1 MNDFFQYAFLGRAA
15 LAAAFLSLTCGLLS
29 PIIVLRRLSFSADG
43 LAHASLGGLA
53 MGLCLVSA
61 GGAPTLATYGV
72 SFVVTCAVACW
83 IGFLSTRVQ
92 SDTAIGAC
100 YVAAFALGIVL
111 LSWRRRGSGHL
122 EHYFFGSLLAVTPLE
137 VGLLALLAGIILI
150 GMVMTWRW
158 LAMWTFDEELARANH
173 VPVVCLRYALMLCI
187 AATVVVGTRIV
198 GVLLVAA
205 LLVLPGAVGTHI
217 ANRMGSISLVSV
229 LTAILSAGAGIG
241 LSNTSSLPPGPTIVL
256 FAFTLFS
263 FAFLFQR
270 WRGRRFSTP
279 AQSHAYRT

>member
-15 LAAAFLSLTCGLLS
+15 LAAVFLSLTCGMLS

-53 MGLCLVSA
+53 MGICLVSTA
-61 GGAPTLATYGV
+61 GAPTLATYGV
-72 SFVVTCAVACW
+72 SFVVTCAVAGW

-111 LSWRRRGSGHL
+111 LSWHRRGSSHL
-122 EHYFFGSLLAVTPLE
+122 EHYFFGSLLAVTSLE
-137 VGLLALLAGIILI
+137 VGLLVALASFISVG
-150 GMVMTWRW
+150 VFMTWRW
-158 LAMWTFDEELARANH
+158 LAMWTFDEELATANG
-173 VPVVCLRYALMLCI
+173 VPVGYLRYALMLCI

-217 ANRMGSISLVSV
+217 ATRMGSISGWSI
-229 LTAILSAGAGIG
+229 LTSILSASIGIG
-241 LSNTSSLPPGPTIVL
+241 LSNASSLPPGPTIVL
-256 FAFTLFS
+256 IAFS
-263 FAFLFQR
+263 FFSMAFVFQR
-270 WRGRRFSTP
+270 WRERRLSNTTS
-279 AQSHAYRT
+279 SHAYRP